1 MSHRVCVSFHLNLFS
16 FGIQINAFIHCFVAV
31 RRITS
36 LHDLEVAIC
45 NNEAI
50 GKFEE
55 LGLGPFLRHPLV
67 QHYFSVNSDT
77 TEVFKI
83 TSEEIIALLCEF
95 MDTCKN
101 KDIKVDEFL
110 YFISKKRSV
119 SGKEKLGI
127 RIQSLGYV
135 T

>member
-1 MSHRVCVSFHLNLFS
+1 MY
-16 FGIQINAFIHCFVAV
+16 
-31 RRITS
+31 
-36 LHDLEVAIC
+36 DLEVAIC
-45 NNEAI
+45 KNEAI

-55 LGLGPFLRHPLV
+55 LELGPFLRHPLV

-83 TSEEIIALLCEF
+83 TSEEIITLLSRF
-95 MDTCKN
+95 IDKCKN
-101 KDIKVDEFL
+101 KDYKVEVDEFL
-110 YFISKKRSV
+110 DFISKKRSV
-119 SGKEKLGI
+119 SDKEKLGI